1 MSHTSVLSRSY
12 SKSRPN
18 MPDKVKGGGEGG
30 GGMSQSKLFKD
41 FFVCLFVCLEIS
53 DAGGGVLPKSN
64 LVKELFCLSLDFV
77 TCHVSCVRC
86 HM

>member
-1 MSHTSVLSRSY
+1 
-12 SKSRPN
+12 
-18 MPDKVKGGGEGG
+18 MPDKVKGGMGWGG
-30 GGMSQSKLFKD
+30 YVSIQTVQG
-41 FFVCLFVCLEIS
+41 FFFFFFLEIG
-53 DAGGGVLPKSN
+53 DAGGGGLPKSN